1 MIATFTGGCFLLSAF
16 SFFPVVISTYFMCM
30 CSINAYEINLQTNA
44 VALPLRDK
52 GIKPGADRNLRTSHT
67 NQD

>member
-1 MIATFTGGCFLLSAF
+1 
-16 SFFPVVISTYFMCM
+16 MCM

-52 GIKPGADRNLRTSHT
+52 GIKPGADRNLRTPHT